1 MLKPEKKIQNQQFMR
16 KYAHK
21 FILRKQEISAHQN
34 FGSFP
39 PLCQSITLGQL
50 NQFSSKIFN
59 PRALHR
65 NLIMS

>member
-21 FILRKQEISAHQN
+21 KVKKLELKFKSYALVRKQEISPHQN

-39 PLCQSITLGQL
+39 PLWGW
-50 NQFSSKIFN
+50 
-59 PRALHR
+59 
-65 NLIMS
+65 